1 MPSQSSINIALC
13 GALLMLF
20 GATVNADIYKWVD
33 KNGKFQYSDQPPPSG
48 DGKKLKRKSKEAVES
63 PPVQSGG
70 TAAKPAASTADQEL
84 EYRKR
89 KTEKEE
95 ADKKQ
100 QAETE
105 TAEKN
110 KEYCNNLR
118 GDLSAHSNGVRLVR
132 YNEKG
137 ERVFLDDKER
147 AASKEKLEQRIT
159 KECK

>member
-1 MPSQSSINIALC
+1 MTSLSSIKTALC
-13 GALLMLF
+13 GALLLLF
-20 GATVNADIYKWVD
+20 GATVNADVYKWVD
-33 KNGKFQYSDQPPPSG
+33 KNGKIQYSDQPPPSG
-48 DGKKLKRKSKEAVES
+48 DGKKLKRHSKDTVES
-63 PPVQSGG
+63 PSVQSGA

-89 KTEKEE
+89 KAEKEE
-95 ADKKQ
+95 SQKKQ
-100 QAETE
+100 QAEAE

-110 KEYCNNLR
+110 KDYCNNLH
-118 GDLSAHSNGVRLVR
+118 GDLSAHSNGVRLAR

-147 AASKEKLEQRIT
+147 AASKEKLEQRIS

>member
-1 MPSQSSINIALC
+1 MTSLKAIKIALC
-13 GALLMLF
+13 GALLMMF
-20 GATVNADIYKWVD
+20 GTTVNADVYKWAD
-33 KNGKFQYSDQPPPSG
+33 KNGKIQYSDQPPPSG
-48 DGKKLKRKSKEAVES
+48 DAKKLKRKSKEPIES
-63 PPVQSGG
+63 PPAQSGG
-70 TAAKPAASTADQEL
+70 NIAKPPASTADHEL

-95 ADKKQ
+95 AEKKQ
-100 QAETE
+100 RAEAE
-105 TAEKN
+105 VSEKN

-132 YNEKG
+132 NNEKG

-147 AASKEKLEQRIT
+147 AVSKQKLEERIT